1 MKEGKVVSLEDRV
14 PQLKKKRRKKANRRL
29 IIFLCLFFLLVLAII
44 YFQSP
49 LSHVK
54 FIHITGNQVY
64 PDAEIISKSGIT
76 KGINIWNIDKQTAE
90 KKIEQLPEVRNAKIS
105 VRFPNTVHIHVDEW
119 SRIAYLLK
127 DDRFIPL
134 LENGEILAA
143 ERERSSMNAPVLVGF
158 SAKETIYKMAEE
170 LAKLPEEVYNSISEI
185 HYAPKE
191 TDKYHV
197 HLYMNN
203 GFEVSASL
211 GSFAE
216 KMAYYPSMISH
227 LDPEVKGLIDIEVGG
242 FFQAFDEGMQEMS
255 DNDEER

>member
-14 PQLKKKRRKKANRRL
+14 PQLKKKRRNKANRRQ
-29 IIFLCLFFLLVLAII
+29 IIFLCLFFLIVLAII

-134 LENGEILAA
+134 LENGEFCGGKRAP
-143 ERERSSMNAPVLVGF
+143 MNAPVLVGF
-158 SAKETIYKMAEE
+158 CKE
-170 LAKLPEEVYNSISEI
+170 PSI
-185 HYAPKE
+185 
-191 TDKYHV
+191 
-197 HLYMNN
+197 N
-203 GFEVSASL
+203 GGRTCQITR
-211 GSFAE
+211 GS
-216 KMAYYPSMISH
+216 I
-227 LDPEVKGLIDIEVGG
+227 
-242 FFQAFDEGMQEMS
+242 
-255 DNDEER
+255 